1 MHILDLL
8 AFRALCFTVTGIP
21 YLSMD
26 APTCSEPGSINSID
40 FDEEV
45 DTEEG
50 TDTEEQRDD
59 CNILNVKM

>member
-1 MHILDLL
+1 MS
-8 AFRALCFTVTGIP
+8 RALCFTVTGTP
-21 YLSMD
+21 YLSTD
-26 APTCSEPGSINSID
+26 APTCSQFDSINSID